1 MTRMKAISIFAIFLA
16 IVGWWAILFMTGE
29 ARPEEPGALF
39 LFFLLL
45 LATLTATLVPVT
57 AFLNYRFAPKI
68 VVRAPFRFLRHSLLA
83 GLCLTSWAWLQMH
96 RTFSLVFAFVIVL
109 IFVTIEILI
118 LRSRN
123 EM

>member
-1 MTRMKAISIFAIFLA
+1 MRVKAISILAFFLA
-16 IVGWWAILFMTGE
+16 VAGWWAIFSLTGE
-29 ARPEEPGALF
+29 MRPEDPGALL

-45 LATLTATLVPVT
+45 LATLTATLVPVA
-57 AFLNYRFAPKI
+57 AFLNYRFAPKAMA
-68 VVRAPFRFLRHSLLA
+68 RAPFRFLRHSLLG

-96 RTFSLVFAFVIVL
+96 QTFSLGFAFVIVL

-123 EM
+123 EI